1 MTISDQRLSQHNAK
15 NAFGFA
21 PVLST
26 QDFTQRGPLEIVL
39 TCNKLGTTVK
49 ALIES
54 CAGGRGSR

>member
-15 NAFGFA
+15 NAFGF
-21 PVLST
+21 LWT

-39 TCNKLGTTVK
+39 SCNKLGTTVK
-49 ALIES
+49 ALVEC

>member
-1 MTISDQRLSQHNAK
+1 MTISDRRLSQHNAK
-15 NAFGFA
+15 NAFGF
-21 PVLST
+21 LWT

-39 TCNKLGTTVK
+39 TCDKLGTTAK